1 METLQNKSGVKRIAL
16 LGYNEVKGDIFWNG
30 VSRVVFNQ
38 TMMLRERGYEVI
50 CCNFFTRD
58 EYKNLNHF
66 LIEKKIDLAIW
77 HMTTLKIKG
86 RIHTPCPLICL
97 WHNTPVAQLDIDVF
111 CVKYKIKLSIAWVL
125 KTKAV
130 RWILLKL
137 KGLYTSLVYTYVTS
151 CADKYVLLSENFK
164 PLFFPAK
171 IFPNKVTAI
180 PNFLSKQ
187 LIEVEVDL
195 KEKKNEVLFVGRM
208 DNAQKRI
215 DLLLHIWG
223 KIEKKHFINNWTL
236 NICGNGPD
244 EEKLKRMKD
253 ELGLQNVYFR
263 GVVSP
268 EEWYRTASIFC
279 MTSEFEGFGL
289 VLIEAATFSCV
300 PMAFDSFEAVN
311 DIITDQENG
320 RLIKAFDVDAYA
332 EALAELIEN
341 KDYRIKLAENA
352 KRDVKKFGPDVVM
365 DEWERLFDEVLDKR
379 KG

>member
-1 METLQNKSGVKRIAL
+1 MGKLQNTRRVNRIAL
-16 LGYNEVKGDIFWNG
+16 LGYNEVNGDGFWNG
-30 VSRVVFNQ
+30 VSRVIYNQ

-50 CCNFFTRD
+50 CHNFFTRD
-58 EYKNLNHF
+58 EYKNLNRF
-66 LIEKKIDLAIW
+66 LIENKIDLAIW

-111 CVKYKIKLSIAWVL
+111 CAKYKINAPIARVL

-130 RWILLKL
+130 RWLILKL
-137 KGLYTSLVYTYVTS
+137 KNLYTSIVYTYVTS
-151 CADKYVLLSENFK
+151 RADKYVLLSEGFK
-164 PLFFPAK
+164 SLFFPAK
-171 IFPNKVTAI
+171 VFPKKVTAI
-180 PNFLSKQ
+180 PNFLSRQ
-187 LIEVEVDL
+187 LVDV
-195 KEKKNEVLFVGRM
+195 KVDIWEKKKEVLFVGRM

-215 DLLLHIWG
+215 DLLLQVWK
-223 KIEKKHFINNWTL
+223 KIEEKYNINDWIL
-236 NICGNGPD
+236 NICGGGPD
-244 EEKLKRMKD
+244 AEMLKQMKE

-268 EEWYRTASIFC
+268 EEWYRTAPIFC

-289 VLIEAATFSCV
+289 VLTEAAAFSCV
-300 PMAFDSFEAVN
+300 PMAFDSFEAVH
-311 DIITDQENG
+311 DIITDKENG

-341 KDYRIKLAENA
+341 KDYRMKLAENA

-365 DEWERLFDEVLDKR
+365 DEWEKLFAEVLDKR
-379 KG
+379 K